1 MECAMNKQFYGK
13 GIPHLDAT
21 RLKGK
26 LIVIE
31 GSDGSG
37 RSTQISMLRNWM
49 EEQGYATV
57 EIGIKRSQLVAAELD
72 IARQSTTL
80 SPMTMT
86 LYYASDFADQLE
98 HVIIP
103 SLRANFIVL
112 ADRYIYT
119 LIARAIARRLNK
131 NWISQLYGIA
141 LIPDAVFYLSV
152 EPEVLAE
159 RTFRKNDTLSYWE
172 SGMDIHRQVDMY
184 RSFISYQ
191 RKLQRI
197 FTDLQLDYGFD
208 VVDGNHSPQVVF
220 QELVSRIRPII
231 EQPVPIE
238 LSDPEFVSRLV
249 K

>member
-1 MECAMNKQFYGK
+1 MTKQFYGK
-13 GIPHLDAT
+13 GIPHLDAA

-37 RSTQISMLRNWM
+37 RSTQISMLRNWL
-49 EEQGYATV
+49 EQQGYATV
-57 EIGIKRSQLVAAELD
+57 EIGIKRSQLVAVELET
-72 IARQSTTL
+72 ARQSTTL

-86 LYYASDFADQLE
+86 LYYACDFADQLE

-119 LIARAIARRLNK
+119 LIARAITRHLNK
-131 NWISQLYGIA
+131 KWVSRIFDIA

-159 RTFRKNDTLSYWE
+159 RTFRKNDTLNYWE
-172 SGMDIHRQVDMY
+172 SGMDVRREVDMY
-184 RSFISYQ
+184 RSFITYQ
-191 RKLQRI
+191 RKLQRV
-197 FTDLQLDYGFD
+197 FKDLQLDYEF
-208 VVDGNHSPQVVF
+208 VMIDGNRTPQIVHE
-220 QELVSRIRPII
+220 ELVNRIQPII
-231 EQPVPIE
+231 EQSVPAE
-238 LSDPEFVSRLV
+238 
-249 K
+249 

>member
-1 MECAMNKQFYGK
+1 MERTMSKLFYGK
-13 GIPHLDAT
+13 GIPHLDGE

-26 LIVIE
+26 LIVVE

-37 RSTQISMLRNWM
+37 RTTQITMLGNWL
-49 EEQGYATV
+49 EQQGYATV
-57 EIGIKRSQLVAAELD
+57 EIGIKRSQLVAPELE
-72 IARQSTTL
+72 IAQQSTAL
-80 SPMTMT
+80 SPMTMA
-86 LYYASDFADQLE
+86 LYYACDFADQLE

-141 LIPDAVFYLSV
+141 IKPDAVFYLSV

-172 SGMDIHRQVDMY
+172 SGMDVHRQVDLY

-191 RKLQRI
+191 RKIQRI
-197 FTDLQLDYGFD
+197 FMDLQKDYGF
-208 VVDGNHSPQVVF
+208 VVIDGNRSPEIIF
-220 QELVSRIRPII
+220 EELIGRVKPII
-231 EQPVPIE
+231 DEVAYEEKSIHGSATQPV
-238 LSDPEFVSRLV
+238 

>member
-1 MECAMNKQFYGK
+1 MECAMSKQFYGK
-13 GIPHLDAT
+13 GIPHLDAE

-37 RSTQISMLRNWM
+37 RTTQINMLRDWL
-49 EEQGYATV
+49 EEQGNATV
-57 EIGIKRSQLVAAELD
+57 EIGIKRSQLVATELD

-86 LYYASDFADQLE
+86 LYYACDFADQLE

-119 LIARAIARRLNK
+119 LIARAIARRLNR

-141 LIPDAVFYLSV
+141 LVPDAVFYLSV
-152 EPEVLAE
+152 EPTTLAE

-172 SGMDIHRQVDMY
+172 SGMDVHRQVDMY
-184 RSFISYQ
+184 RSFIDYQ
-191 RKLQRI
+191 RKLEHI
-197 FTDLQLDYGFD
+197 FMDLQQEYGF
-208 VVDGNHSPQVVF
+208 VIVDGNRSPETVYE
-220 QELVSRIRPII
+220 ELVSRIRPII
-231 EQPVPIE
+231 E
-238 LSDPEFVSRLV
+238 
-249 K
+249 

>member
-1 MECAMNKQFYGK
+1 MSKQFYGK
-13 GIPHLDAT
+13 GIPHLDAE

-37 RSTQISMLRNWM
+37 RTTQINMLRDWL
-49 EEQGYATV
+49 EEQGNATV
-57 EIGIKRSQLVAAELD
+57 EIGIKRSQLVATELD

-86 LYYASDFADQLE
+86 LYYACDFADQLE

-119 LIARAIARRLNK
+119 LIARAIVRRLNR

-141 LIPDAVFYLSV
+141 LVPDAVFYLSV
-152 EPEVLAE
+152 EPTTLAE

-172 SGMDIHRQVDMY
+172 SGMDVHRQVDMY
-184 RSFISYQ
+184 RSFIDYQ
-191 RKLQRI
+191 RKLEHI
-197 FTDLQLDYGFD
+197 FMDLQQEYGF
-208 VVDGNHSPQVVF
+208 VIVDGNRSPETVYE
-220 QELVSRIRPII
+220 ELVSRIRPII
-231 EQPVPIE
+231 E
-238 LSDPEFVSRLV
+238 
-249 K
+249 

>member
-1 MECAMNKQFYGK
+1 MIKQFYGK

-37 RSTQISMLRNWM
+37 RSTQISMLRNWL
-49 EEQGYATV
+49 EQQGYATV
-57 EIGIKRSQLVAAELD
+57 EIGIKRSRLVAVELE

-86 LYYASDFADQLE
+86 LYYACDFADQLE

-119 LIARAIARRLNK
+119 LIARAITRHLNK
-131 NWISQLYGIA
+131 KWVSRIFDIA

-159 RTFRKNDTLSYWE
+159 RTFRKNDTLNYWE
-172 SGMDIHRQVDMY
+172 SGMDVSREVDMY
-184 RSFISYQ
+184 RSFITYQ
-191 RKLQRI
+191 RKLQRV
-197 FTDLQLDYGFD
+197 FKDLQLDYEF
-208 VVDGNHSPQVVF
+208 VMIDGNRTPQIVHE
-220 QELVSRIRPII
+220 ELVNRIQPII
-231 EQPVPIE
+231 EQSVPAE
-238 LSDPEFVSRLV
+238 
-249 K
+249 

>member
-1 MECAMNKQFYGK
+1 MSKQFYGK
-13 GIPHLDAT
+13 GIPHLDPE

-37 RSTQISMLRNWM
+37 RSTQISMLRNWL
-49 EEQGYATV
+49 EQQGYATV
-57 EIGIKRSQLVAAELD
+57 EIGIKRSQLVADELD
-72 IARQSTTL
+72 IARENNTL

-86 LYYASDFADQLE
+86 LYYACDFADQLE

-119 LIARAIARRLNK
+119 LIARAIARRLSK

-152 EPEVLAE
+152 EPEALAE

-172 SGMDIHRQVDMY
+172 SGMDVHRQVDMY

-197 FTDLQLDYGFD
+197 FTDLQQDYGF
-208 VVDGNHSPQVVF
+208 VVIDGNRSPQVVYA
-220 QELVSRIRPII
+220 ELVSRIQPII
-231 EQPVPIE
+231 EEGSPGE
-238 LSDPEFVSRLV
+238 LSSS
-249 K
+249 

>member
-1 MECAMNKQFYGK
+1 MIKQFYGK

-37 RSTQISMLRNWM
+37 RSTQISMLRNWL
-49 EEQGYATV
+49 EQQGYATV
-57 EIGIKRSQLVAAELD
+57 EIGIKRSRLVAVELET
-72 IARQSTTL
+72 ARQSTTL

-86 LYYASDFADQLE
+86 LYYACDFADQLE

-119 LIARAIARRLNK
+119 LIARAITRHLNK
-131 NWISQLYGIA
+131 KWVSRIFDIA

-159 RTFRKNDTLSYWE
+159 RTFRKNDTLNYWE
-172 SGMDIHRQVDMY
+172 SGMDVRREVDMY
-184 RSFISYQ
+184 RSFITYQ
-191 RKLQRI
+191 RKLQRV
-197 FTDLQLDYGFD
+197 FKDLQLDYEF
-208 VVDGNHSPQVVF
+208 VMIDGNRTPQIVHE
-220 QELVSRIRPII
+220 ELVNRIQPII
-231 EQPVPIE
+231 EQSVPAE
-238 LSDPEFVSRLV
+238 
-249 K
+249 

>member
-1 MECAMNKQFYGK
+1 MECTMTKQFYGK
-13 GIPHLDAT
+13 GIPHLDAA

-37 RSTQISMLRNWM
+37 RSTQISMLRNWL
-49 EEQGYATV
+49 EQQGYATV
-57 EIGIKRSQLVAAELD
+57 EIGIKRSQLVAVELET
-72 IARQSTTL
+72 ARQSTTL

-86 LYYASDFADQLE
+86 LYYACDFADQLE

-119 LIARAIARRLNK
+119 LIARAITRRLDKQWVNR
-131 NWISQLYGIA
+131 IFDIA

-159 RTFRKNDTLSYWE
+159 RTFRKNDTLNYWE
-172 SGMDIHRQVDMY
+172 SGMDVRREVDMY
-184 RSFISYQ
+184 RSFIAYQ
-191 RKLQRI
+191 RKLQRV
-197 FTDLQLDYGFD
+197 FKDLQLDYGF
-208 VVDGNHSPQVVF
+208 VMIDGNRTPQIVHE
-220 QELVSRIRPII
+220 ELVSRIQPII
-231 EQPVPIE
+231 EQSVPAE
-238 LSDPEFVSRLV
+238 
-249 K
+249 

>member
-1 MECAMNKQFYGK
+1 MERTMNKNFYGK
-13 GIPHLDAT
+13 GIPHQDAS

-37 RSTQISMLRNWM
+37 RSTQISMLCDWL
-49 EEQGYATV
+49 EEQGYAIV
-57 EIGIKRSQLVAAELD
+57 EIGIKRSQLVATELEL
-72 IARQSTTL
+72 AKQSTTL

-86 LYYASDFADQLE
+86 LYYACDFADQLE

-119 LIARAIARRLNK
+119 LIARAIARRLK
-131 NWISQLYGIA
+131 KDWISQLYGIA
-141 LIPDAVFYLSV
+141 LVPDAIFYLSV

-159 RTFRKNDTLSYWE
+159 RTFRKNDTLNYWE
-172 SGMDIHRQVDMY
+172 SGMDVHRQVDMY

-191 RKLQRI
+191 RKLQHI
-197 FTDLQLDYGFD
+197 FMELQKDYGFA
-208 VVDGNHSPQVVF
+208 VIDGNRSPQTIF
-220 QELVSRIRPII
+220 EELVGRIKPIV
-231 EQPVPIE
+231 EQPVT
-238 LSDPEFVSRLV
+238 PEE
-249 K
+249 

>member
-1 MECAMNKQFYGK
+1 MIKQFYGK

-37 RSTQISMLRNWM
+37 RSTQISMLRNWL
-49 EEQGYATV
+49 EQQGYATV
-57 EIGIKRSQLVAAELD
+57 EIGIKRSQLVAVELET
-72 IARQSTTL
+72 ARQSTTL

-86 LYYASDFADQLE
+86 LYYACDFADQLE

-119 LIARAIARRLNK
+119 LIARAITRRLDKQWVNR
-131 NWISQLYGIA
+131 IFDIA

-159 RTFRKNDTLSYWE
+159 RTFRKNDTLNYWE
-172 SGMDIHRQVDMY
+172 SGMDVRREVDMY
-184 RSFISYQ
+184 RSFITYQ
-191 RKLQRI
+191 RKLQRV
-197 FTDLQLDYGFD
+197 FKDLQLDYEF
-208 VVDGNHSPQVVF
+208 VMIDGNRTPQIVHE
-220 QELVSRIRPII
+220 ELVNRIQPII
-231 EQPVPIE
+231 EQSVPAE
-238 LSDPEFVSRLV
+238 
-249 K
+249 

>member
-1 MECAMNKQFYGK
+1 MNKRFYGS
-13 GIPHLDAT
+13 GIPHLDTA

-37 RSTQISMLRNWM
+37 RSTQIGMLRNWL

-72 IARQSTTL
+72 TARQSTTL

-86 LYYASDFADQLE
+86 LYYACDFADQLE

-103 SLRANFIVL
+103 ALRANFIVL

-119 LIARAIARRLNK
+119 LIARAIARRMK
-131 NWISQLYGIA
+131 KAWINQLYGIA

-184 RSFISYQ
+184 RSFVSYQ

-197 FTDLQLDYGFD
+197 FMDLQQDYGFV
-208 VVDGNHSPQVVF
+208 VVDGNRSPQVIYE
-220 QELVSRIRPII
+220 ELVNRIRSIV
-231 EQPVPIE
+231 EQTLSARLLDPKPVPA
-238 LSDPEFVSRLV
+238 LL